1 MRDIFLIGAG
11 AIGAGAALIHGHL
24 TQRVLVKQAC
34 DPAVFAAQ
42 PLRRLTAILLQ
53 FSTFNWFAGGIAL
66 ILAAEMGIE
75 ARRAISLFVGINYG
89 FAVIGNA
96 WATGG
101 RHIGWVVYA
110 ISLILIILSWR

>member
-11 AIGAGAALIHGHL
+11 AIGAGAALIHGYL

-34 DPAVFAAQ
+34 DPAVFASQ

-53 FSTFNWFAGGIAL
+53 FSTFNWLAGGIAL
-66 ILAAEMGIE
+66 ILAAEMGLE
-75 ARRAISLFVGINYG
+75 ARRTISLFVGINYG